1 MQQLICRLA
10 RRMGAIT
17 AIMLACGPFTTALA
31 DSFPDRPIKLII
43 PFPPGGSTDVIAR
56 LLAQELGN
64 QLHQKVIAEN
74 KAGASG
80 AIATQALASAKP
92 DGYTLCFC
100 TTGSIVI
107 LPLIDRQLP
116 YKPGDVVPVTHLV
129 NQPFGVVVRSNLG
142 VNTMADLVALAR
154 KEPGKITFGSP
165 GTSTPSHL
173 TGELLNEAAGIKL
186 THVPYRG
193 DTPAVADLLGGQIDA
208 MFASAVILKQLM
220 STGKVKLIAMTSTE
234 RLKDFPDVP
243 TIAESGYPGF
253 QTYNFGGLFAPAHT
267 PASVLDTLHRA
278 ALASMQSPSLRERM
292 VGDGLVVVGDGTQA
306 FSATL
311 RSEQV
316 RWGRVAA
323 SSAQNN

>member
-116 YKPGDVVPVTHLV
+116 YKPDDVVPVTHLV

-142 VNTMADLVALAR
+142 VNTMADLIALAR

-193 DTPAVADLLGGQIDA
+193 DSPAVADLLGGQI
-208 MFASAVILKQLM
+208 
-220 STGKVKLIAMTSTE
+220 KLIAMTSTE

-243 TIAESGYPGF
+243 TVAESGYPGF

-267 PASVLDTLHRA
+267 PASVLDILHRA
-278 ALASMQSPSLRERM
+278 ALVAMQSPSLHERM
-292 VGDGLVVVGDGTQA
+292 VGDGLVLVGDGTQA
-306 FSATL
+306 FLATL
-311 RSEQV
+311 KSEQV

-323 SSAQNN
+323 SSAKNN